1 MNRDLNGRLFSF
13 SIKTIKYLRTLSDSA
28 ENRVIKYQLIKS
40 ATSVG
45 ANYEEVQGASS
56 KQDFTNKVNISLK
69 EIRESNYWLRLIKE
83 LNKESKELNSLI
95 SESEELK
102 LILGKIVSTA
112 RKNRTN

>member
-1 MNRDLNGRLFSF
+1 MNRDLDGSLFSF
-13 SIKTIKYLRTLSDSA
+13 SIKTIKYWRILSDSA
-28 ENRVIKYQLIKS
+28 ENRVIKS

-45 ANYEEVQGASS
+45 ANYEEAQGASS

-112 RKNRTN
+112 RKNRAN